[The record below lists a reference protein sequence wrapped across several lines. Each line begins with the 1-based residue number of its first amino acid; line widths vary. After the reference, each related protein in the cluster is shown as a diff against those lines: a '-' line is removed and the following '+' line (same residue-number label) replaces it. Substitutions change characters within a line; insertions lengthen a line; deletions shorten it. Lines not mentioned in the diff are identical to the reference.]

1 MRPLRMFFKSLENHN
16 FNMPLKSNEV
26 EMVNNACSYF
36 VSSLVPTK
44 LVLRLHRCLLL
55 AANFGQFVKQGCRD
69 GAVVRALAS
78 HQCGPGSIPR
88 SCDKYGLSLL
98 VLFSVPTGFPRL
110 LRFPL
115 SPRSKI

>member
-16 FNMPLKSNEV
+16 FNMHLKSNEV

-36 VSSLVPTK
+36 VSSLVPIK
-44 LVLRLHRCLLL
+44 LILRLHRCLIL
-55 AANFGQFVKQGCRD
+55 AGNLGQFVKQGCRD
-69 GAVVRALAS
+69 GAVVRALAF

-88 SCDKYGLSLL
+88 SGVKHGLSLL
-98 VLFSVPTGFPRL
+98 VLFSAPRGFLRV

-115 SPRSKI
+115 SPKTKI